1 MRRLSVFF
9 LLLGA
14 VPLLH
19 GDVQVLDF
27 EGLPDSTLITNQYP
41 GIFFTNAIAYTAGD
55 TLNDFDFP
63 PHSGTSVAFD
73 YTGPMSIA
81 FSLPVV
87 SFSGYFTYFEPLT
100 LQAYDASGD
109 LLDTVV
115 SSFSSNLANGD
126 GDPGSSPNEFLDVSS
141 ASFIATVVITGDP
154 GGTSFSLDD
163 ATITTS
169 TATATPEPSSLAGI
183 TMLVL
188 MGAFVRRRALVDRNS
203 EARR

>member
-1 MRRLSVFF
+1 MRWFSAFW

-14 VPLLH
+14 VPLLR
-19 GDVQVLDF
+19 GDVQVIDF
-27 EGLPDSTLITNQYP
+27 EGLPDSTLITNQYA

-63 PHSGTSVAFD
+63 PESGTNVAFD
-73 YTGPMSIA
+73 YTGPMSIS

-87 SFSGYFTYFEPLT
+87 SFGGYFTYLEPLT
-100 LQAYDASGD
+100 LQAYDSSGD
-109 LLDTVV
+109 LLDTVT

-141 ASFIATVVITGDP
+141 GTFIAEVVITGDP
-154 GGTSFSLDD
+154 DGTSFSLDN
-163 ATITTS
+163 ATITTAS
-169 TATATPEPSSLAGI
+169 ATPEPSSLAGI
-183 TMLVL
+183 AALVL
-188 MGAFVRRRALVDRNS
+188 IGAFVRRRSLVGRS

>member
-1 MRRLSVFF
+1 MRWVSVCW

-14 VPLLH
+14 VPLLR
-19 GDVQVLDF
+19 GDVQVIDF

-63 PHSGTSVAFD
+63 PYSGTSVAFD
-73 YTGPMSIA
+73 YTGPMSIS

-87 SFSGYFTYFEPLT
+87 SFGGYFTYLEPLT

-141 ASFIATVVITGDP
+141 STYIAEVVITGDP
-154 GGTSFSLDD
+154 DGTSFSLDN
-163 ATITTS
+163 ATIT
-169 TATATPEPSSLAGI
+169 TATATPEPSSLASI
-183 TMLVL
+183 TPLVL
-188 MGAFVRRRALVDRNS
+188 IGAFVRRRALVRRNS
-203 EARR
+203 EARQ